1 MADEAD
7 PLNDD
12 GEEGEEE
19 EEEVSHDGS
28 MGARGVGGV
37 MCVCRARAGAVHRTT
52 PPAASRPPPPSTTTA
67 ATSTT
72 SAAAAAAAAAAA
84 TATTNR
90 RHHQPPPPSPPQEQ
104 IDVEALAPDLLAACK
119 ADDNTAAND
128 LLEKGV
134 PPTSSEGGWG
144 CLHWASINGNVEL
157 LTRLVDAGAVSVYKQ
172 AKLQAAESSFDA
184 EGMGEGGPDYTVVA
198 PKLVMNT
205 PLHWAAFK
213 GHQRIVWL
221 LLQAGYAPND
231 VDEVGNTA
239 LHLAAA
245 NSHIASVRTLLDS
258 GAVPHVRNAFQNRPV
273 DLATSEAVRT
283 VFKKAAGESVMT
295 PAELDAMHEKNVERY
310 ILTEQSLKD
319 AIDGKSGS
327 EDSAEAQ
334 LQTLEDAIMQAEGA
348 SVSPSLVA
356 AGHDAVKRLLIDQEL
371 TEQIEL
377 VQSHEPIITQK
388 LYTTHVNKLARL
400 LRKGRSM
407 DVSAH
412 LIEDGE
418 YLKRKSHSEYWL
430 KMACNKMGP
439 VACATEEHI
448 PHIDKLER
456 AIAAAE
462 EEHAQT
468 ELVAFGKTLLS
479 KLHAELEISRAVE
492 SVPIVKLP
500 IEEPPKDYW
509 DLEQVT
515 HTQGQGQGQEQSHRG
530 RTHACHPSP
539 TTNHRPNALSPL
551 LPLHPR
557 TWGTLRRRRSFR
569 CRPPRAKFTS
579 GYPRRR

>member
-19 EEEVSHDGS
+19 EEE
-28 MGARGVGGV
+28 
-37 MCVCRARAGAVHRTT
+37 
-52 PPAASRPPPPSTTTA
+52 
-67 ATSTT
+67 
-72 SAAAAAAAAAAA
+72 
-84 TATTNR
+84 
-90 RHHQPPPPSPPQEQ
+90 EQ

-479 KLHAELEISRAVE
+479 KLQAELEISRAVE

-509 DLEQVT
+509 DLEQDVGHIEET
-515 HTQGQGQGQEQSHRG
+515 EEFPLPPAESEVYIWV
-530 RTHACHPSP
+530 PSP
-539 TTNHRPNALSPL
+539 SLKSVRASYERLAAAQKGGESGGADGAIVEMAKSKLSAVEKDL
-551 LPLHPR
+551 KQLE
-557 TWGTLRRRRSFR
+557 
-569 CRPPRAKFTS
+569 AKDAEDKAVAVAAAEKLAKKLKKK
-579 GYPRRR
+579 GGKKKK